1 MIKNILL
8 STVLITGLAYSSSV
22 HPDNTEMVTSVA
34 TNAEARKVNLDAW
47 NPPLGKIDSGD
58 SCDDGNCLTDLNLC
72 QKDGPMYKVV
82 TSVRD
87 EMKRFFKRF

>member
-1 MIKNILL
+1 MIKKILL
-8 STVLITGLAYSSSV
+8 STLLITGLAYGSSV
-22 HPDNTEMVTSVA
+22 QSNNTETVTSVA
-34 TNAEARKVNLDAW
+34 TNADARKVNLDAW
-47 NPPLGKIDSGD
+47 NPPLGKVDSGD
-58 SCDDGNCLTDLNLC
+58 SCDDGNCLSDLNLC